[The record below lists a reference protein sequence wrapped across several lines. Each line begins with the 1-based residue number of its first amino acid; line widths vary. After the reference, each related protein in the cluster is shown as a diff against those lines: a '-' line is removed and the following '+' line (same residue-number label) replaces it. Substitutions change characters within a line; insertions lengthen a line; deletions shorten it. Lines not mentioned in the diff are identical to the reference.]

1 VKSVQAQSAS
11 KGWGPVWTSSYQAP
25 YFDAVDTAQTLQ
37 QENIKTVIFFGAAND
52 LRRLA
57 DEAGRRDWK
66 PDLMLPG
73 VFASKGMFDIPVT
86 FEGRVFLGYSSMPS
100 DHTAK
105 GVSEFE
111 KLHADYDIDYRHSAA
126 QISAF
131 VAARILV
138 EGLKRAGRDLSRDR
152 LVNELE
158 GLADFQP
165 GLMPPISY
173 NATRR
178 IGALGGYVVAL
189 DLEKKQ
195 FGQAS
200 KWIELQP

>member
-1 VKSVQAQSAS
+1 
-11 KGWGPVWTSSYQAP
+11 
-25 YFDAVDTAQTLQ
+25 
-37 QENIKTVIFFGAAND
+37 
-52 LRRLA
+52 
-57 DEAGRRDWK
+57 
-66 PDLMLPG
+66 
-73 VFASKGMFDIPVT
+73 
-86 FEGRVFLGYSSMPS
+86 MPA

-111 KLHADYDIDYRHSAA
+111 KLHADYEIDYRHSTA

-131 VAARILV
+131 VAAGILV

-158 GLADFQP
+158 GLSDFQA

-189 DLEKKQ
+189 DLEEKG
-195 FGQAS
+195 FGPAS